1 MKRVAFKTQKDGY
14 MSYEI
19 KGQILGFDTTHNVN
33 INEVDEM
40 FSTMIDADNEN
51 ISFTLV
57 NPYMLREYS
66 FDLPTDLKILL
77 DIKEDSKINVYN
89 IVIIQKPLEKSTINF
104 LAPIIVNEDSKKVG
118 QAVLDHRKYP
128 NFGIRETIESFKD

>member
-1 MKRVAFKTQKDGY
+1 
-14 MSYEI
+14 MSYEV
-19 KGQILGFDTTHNVN
+19 KGQILGFDNTMNVN
-33 INEVDEM
+33 INEVDEL

-77 DIKEDSKINVYN
+77 DIKEDSKVNVYN

-118 QAVLDHRKYP
+118 QAVLNHKTHP
-128 NFGIRETIESFKD
+128 TFGIRETIESFK